1 MADDYFTK
9 AEKIKQKVRNLDWEK
24 KIKLLEKDFED
35 KKFSKEEFLDKKRQ
49 VYSEV
54 LDQMS
59 EINQEKMKLNKDHS
73 AEPIEDDYLSDED
86 LEIFQEQLTPF
97 QYMSLTKDYLG
108 EFDSQDIVFSDDFR
122 KFENLENFVHW
133 ECVKKIEK
141 LRIHNNYF
149 SCEFMDKNELVIKD
163 IACLNELSKLEE
175 LVFDDEGNLG
185 DRIKVDYFSSKQLSN
200 IKQLEIHGLW
210 DLSFLQNS
218 FSDNHNIYETLE
230 IIKNDLKTLERAV
243 YSGSIEATT
252 STNEQSNI
260 ELDSN
265 SEDVLTRHLLKLS
278 EVEDQFRQLT
288 NKFEEINFKLDK
300 LSNRLSK
307 IQADN
312 QIRFQ
317 DIESAITSGAIT
329 TQLSS
334 KPKTDSKSEI
344 LPGSSQPQDLG
355 SISYKDTETS
365 ETSQQIQSVNTTA
378 TVLTE
383 TFQAE
388 EKILPQELSPKK
400 QYEFATSFLKV
411 GDYSTAER
419 AFREFVLSNSEH
431 ELAGSAQYWY
441 AETFRIR
448 QLYTD
453 AASAYLEG
461 YQKYPKGNKAPINLL
476 KLGVS
481 MVQIGEKDQGC
492 KMING
497 VELQYPKANQS
508 VIQKAKYE
516 SKKFECIKED
526 S

>member
-1 MADDYFTK
+1 MRFT
-9 AEKIKQKVRNLDWEK
+9 
-24 KIKLLEKDFED
+24 
-35 KKFSKEEFLDKKRQ
+35 
-49 VYSEV
+49 
-54 LDQMS
+54 
-59 EINQEKMKLNKDHS
+59 
-73 AEPIEDDYLSDED
+73 
-86 LEIFQEQLTPF
+86 
-97 QYMSLTKDYLG
+97 
-108 EFDSQDIVFSDDFR
+108 
-122 KFENLENFVHW
+122 
-133 ECVKKIEK
+133 
-141 LRIHNNYF
+141 
-149 SCEFMDKNELVIKD
+149 
-163 IACLNELSKLEE
+163 
-175 LVFDDEGNLG
+175 
-185 DRIKVDYFSSKQLSN
+185 
-200 IKQLEIHGLW
+200 
-210 DLSFLQNS
+210 LQNS

-243 YSGSIEATT
+243 YSGSIEIKT
-252 STNEQSNI
+252 SSNDNSNVKI
-260 ELDSN
+260 DSN

-317 DIESAITSGAIT
+317 DIETAMSSGEIT
-329 TQLSS
+329 TKLSS
-334 KPKTDSKSEI
+334 KPKTDLKSEI

-355 SISYKDTETS
+355 TISYKDTETS
-365 ETSQQIQSVNTTA
+365 ETSQKIQSVDTTA
-378 TVLTE
+378 TVVTE

-388 EKILPQELSPKK
+388 EKILPQDLSPKK

>member
-1 MADDYFTK
+1 
-9 AEKIKQKVRNLDWEK
+9 
-24 KIKLLEKDFED
+24 
-35 KKFSKEEFLDKKRQ
+35 
-49 VYSEV
+49 
-54 LDQMS
+54 
-59 EINQEKMKLNKDHS
+59 MKL
-73 AEPIEDDYLSDED
+73 
-86 LEIFQEQLTPF
+86 IF
-97 QYMSLTKDYLG
+97 
-108 EFDSQDIVFSDDFR
+108 
-122 KFENLENFVHW
+122 
-133 ECVKKIEK
+133 K
-141 LRIHNNYF
+141 LI
-149 SCEFMDKNELVIKD
+149 VIKF
-163 IACLNELSKLEE
+163 IF
-175 LVFDDEGNLG
+175 VF
-185 DRIKVDYFSSKQLSN
+185 QLIIIS
-200 IKQLEIHGLW
+200 
-210 DLSFLQNS
+210 NS
-218 FSDNHNIYETLE
+218 FADNHNIYETLE

-243 YSGSIEATT
+243 YSGSLETETT
-252 STNEQSNI
+252 KNTNSNLEMDI
-260 ELDSN
+260 N

-278 EVEDQFRQLT
+278 EVEDQFRELT

-300 LSNRLSK
+300 LSTRLSK

-317 DIESAITSGAIT
+317 DIENSITLDASSDT
-329 TQLSS
+329 SSKLSS
-334 KPKTDSKSEI
+334 KPKIEESKI

-355 SISYKDTETS
+355 SITYKDTDTS
-365 ETSQQIQSVNTTA
+365 DTSQKIQSVETTGSI
-378 TVLTE
+378 VTE
-383 TFQAE
+383 VFQSE
-388 EKILPQELSPKK
+388 EKILPQNVSPEK

-419 AFREFVLSNSEH
+419 AFREFVLSNPDDEV
-431 ELAGSAQYWY
+431 AGSAQYWY

-461 YQKYPKGNKAPINLL
+461 YQKYPKGKKAPINLL

-516 SKKFECIKED
+516 SKKFECIKQD

>member
-1 MADDYFTK
+1 MM
-9 AEKIKQKVRNLDWEK
+9 L
-24 KIKLLEKDFED
+24 
-35 KKFSKEEFLDKKRQ
+35 
-49 VYSEV
+49 
-54 LDQMS
+54 
-59 EINQEKMKLNKDHS
+59 
-73 AEPIEDDYLSDED
+73 
-86 LEIFQEQLTPF
+86 IF
-97 QYMSLTKDYLG
+97 K
-108 EFDSQDIVFSDDFR
+108 
-122 KFENLENFVHW
+122 
-133 ECVKKIEK
+133 
-141 LRIHNNYF
+141 
-149 SCEFMDKNELVIKD
+149 LVILKLFL
-163 IACLNELSKLEE
+163 ILN
-175 LVFDDEGNLG
+175 LVF
-185 DRIKVDYFSSKQLSN
+185 IN
-200 IKQLEIHGLW
+200 I
-210 DLSFLQNS
+210 SFA
-218 FSDNHNIYETLE
+218 DNHNIYETLE

-243 YSGSIEATT
+243 YSGSIEVKA
-252 STNEQSNI
+252 SNNDSSVSN
-260 ELDSN
+260 LDQN

-278 EVEDQFRQLT
+278 EVEDQFRELT

-300 LSNRLSK
+300 LSTRVSK

-317 DIESAITSGAIT
+317 DIETNISSGNISSVEN
-329 TQLSS
+329 QLSS
-334 KPKTDSKSEI
+334 KPKTDEQKV

-355 SISYKDTETS
+355 TISYKDTETN
-365 ETSQQIQSVNTTA
+365 ETSQQIQSVDTTA
-378 TVLTE
+378 SIVTE
-383 TFQAE
+383 TFQSE
-388 EKILPQELSPKK
+388 EKILPQDLNPVE

-419 AFREFVLSNSEH
+419 AFREFVLSNPDH

-461 YQKYPKGNKAPINLL
+461 YQKYPKGKKAPINLL

-497 VELQYPKANQS
+497 VELQYPNANQS

-516 SKKFECIKED
+516 SKKFECIKQD

>member
-1 MADDYFTK
+1 MM
-9 AEKIKQKVRNLDWEK
+9 L
-24 KIKLLEKDFED
+24 
-35 KKFSKEEFLDKKRQ
+35 
-49 VYSEV
+49 
-54 LDQMS
+54 
-59 EINQEKMKLNKDHS
+59 
-73 AEPIEDDYLSDED
+73 
-86 LEIFQEQLTPF
+86 IF
-97 QYMSLTKDYLG
+97 K
-108 EFDSQDIVFSDDFR
+108 
-122 KFENLENFVHW
+122 
-133 ECVKKIEK
+133 
-141 LRIHNNYF
+141 
-149 SCEFMDKNELVIKD
+149 LVILKLFL
-163 IACLNELSKLEE
+163 ILN
-175 LVFDDEGNLG
+175 LVF
-185 DRIKVDYFSSKQLSN
+185 IN
-200 IKQLEIHGLW
+200 I
-210 DLSFLQNS
+210 SFA
-218 FSDNHNIYETLE
+218 DNHNIYETLE

-243 YSGSIEATT
+243 YSGSIEVKA
-252 STNEQSNI
+252 STNDSSVSN
-260 ELDSN
+260 LDQN

-278 EVEDQFRQLT
+278 EVEDQFRELT

-300 LSNRLSK
+300 LSTRVSK

-317 DIESAITSGAIT
+317 DIETNISSGNISSEEN
-329 TQLSS
+329 QLSS
-334 KPKTDSKSEI
+334 KPKTDEQKV

-355 SISYKDTETS
+355 TISYKDTETN
-365 ETSQQIQSVNTTA
+365 ETSQQIQSVDTTA
-378 TVLTE
+378 SIVTE
-383 TFQAE
+383 NFQSE
-388 EKILPQELSPKK
+388 EKILPQDLNPVE

-419 AFREFVLSNSEH
+419 AFREFVLSNPDH

-461 YQKYPKGNKAPINLL
+461 YQKYPKGKKAPINLL

-497 VELQYPKANQS
+497 VELQYPNANQS

-516 SKKFECIKED
+516 SKKFECIKQD

>member
-1 MADDYFTK
+1 MRFT
-9 AEKIKQKVRNLDWEK
+9 L
-24 KIKLLEKDFED
+24 KLIL
-35 KKFSKEEFLDKKRQ
+35 L
-49 VYSEV
+49 V
-54 LDQMS
+54 L
-59 EINQEKMKLNKDHS
+59 LN
-73 AEPIEDDYLSDED
+73 
-86 LEIFQEQLTPF
+86 
-97 QYMSLTKDYLG
+97 
-108 EFDSQDIVFSDDFR
+108 
-122 KFENLENFVHW
+122 
-133 ECVKKIEK
+133 
-141 LRIHNNYF
+141 
-149 SCEFMDKNELVIKD
+149 
-163 IACLNELSKLEE
+163 
-175 LVFDDEGNLG
+175 
-185 DRIKVDYFSSKQLSN
+185 
-200 IKQLEIHGLW
+200 
-210 DLSFLQNS
+210 LSFFQNS

-230 IIKNDLKTLERAV
+230 IIKKDLKTLERAV
-243 YSGSIEATT
+243 YSGSIETNT
-252 STNEQSNI
+252 SSNEQSTI
-260 ELDSN
+260 ELDSS

-278 EVEDQFRQLT
+278 EVEEQFRQLT

-317 DIESAITSGAIT
+317 DIESAISSGEIT

-334 KPKTDSKSEI
+334 KPKTDTKSEI

-365 ETSQQIQSVNTTA
+365 KTSQQIQSVDTTA
-378 TVLTE
+378 TVVTE

-388 EKILPQELSPKK
+388 EKILPQDLSLKE

-419 AFREFVLSNSEH
+419 AFREFVLDNSEH

-497 VELQYPKANQS
+497 VELQYPKAKQS

>member
-1 MADDYFTK
+1 MRITF
-9 AEKIKQKVRNLDWEK
+9 
-24 KIKLLEKDFED
+24 KLILI
-35 KKFSKEEFLDKKRQ
+35 
-49 VYSEV
+49 V
-54 LDQMS
+54 LF
-59 EINQEKMKLNKDHS
+59 N
-73 AEPIEDDYLSDED
+73 
-86 LEIFQEQLTPF
+86 
-97 QYMSLTKDYLG
+97 
-108 EFDSQDIVFSDDFR
+108 
-122 KFENLENFVHW
+122 
-133 ECVKKIEK
+133 
-141 LRIHNNYF
+141 
-149 SCEFMDKNELVIKD
+149 
-163 IACLNELSKLEE
+163 
-175 LVFDDEGNLG
+175 
-185 DRIKVDYFSSKQLSN
+185 
-200 IKQLEIHGLW
+200 
-210 DLSFLQNS
+210 LSFFQNS

-243 YSGSIEATT
+243 YSGSIEISATT
-252 STNEQSNI
+252 NQQSNI
-260 ELDSN
+260 DLDSN

-317 DIESAITSGAIT
+317 DIEFAISSGEST

-334 KPKTDSKSEI
+334 KPKTDTTNSEI

-355 SISYKDTETS
+355 TISYKDTETS
-365 ETSQQIQSVNTTA
+365 ETSQQIQSVDTTA
-378 TVLTE
+378 TVVTE

-388 EKILPQELSPKK
+388 EKILPQDLSPEK

-431 ELAGSAQYWY
+431 DLAGSAQYWY

-461 YQKYPKGNKAPINLL
+461 YQKYPKGTKAPINLL